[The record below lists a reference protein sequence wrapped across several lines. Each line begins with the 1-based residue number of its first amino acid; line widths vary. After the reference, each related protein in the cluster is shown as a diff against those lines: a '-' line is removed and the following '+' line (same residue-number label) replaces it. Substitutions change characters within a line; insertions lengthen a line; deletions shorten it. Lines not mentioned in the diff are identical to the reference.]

1 MNSELSVNVSF
12 HAIIARLTLF
22 QLVHVLSHVPETI
35 SLESGLE
42 LSEFESDSFEIF
54 DSSHL
59 DFSSSICFKYASL
72 SHSKLFKRAKYN
84 LYCSSSII
92 MLLNL
97 NINREASRLETG

>member
-1 MNSELSVNVSF
+1 MVWYGIYDSVVLYEVIPLSYIQLSDSINSELSVNVSF
-12 HAIIARLTLF
+12 HAIIAKLTLF

-59 DFSSSICFKYASL
+59 DFSSSICFK
-72 SHSKLFKRAKYN
+72 
-84 LYCSSSII
+84 
-92 MLLNL
+92 
-97 NINREASRLETG
+97 